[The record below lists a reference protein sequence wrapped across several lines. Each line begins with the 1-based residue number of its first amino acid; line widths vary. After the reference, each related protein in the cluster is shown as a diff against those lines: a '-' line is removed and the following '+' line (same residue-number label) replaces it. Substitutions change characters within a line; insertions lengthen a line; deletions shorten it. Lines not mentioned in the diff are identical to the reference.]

1 MRVSRAGVLLVASAV
16 IAVPVRAM
24 AQSPGDV
31 ASLLEA
37 PAVSAA
43 LDHARAS
50 EPETLAFQRR
60 ICEVPAPPFGE
71 SARAA
76 VYADAFREAG
86 LDDVRIDAEGNVLG
100 VRPGRA
106 ARPHLVVSA
115 HLDTVFPGGTDVRVA
130 RVGEVLRGPGIA
142 DDCRGLAVVLAVAR
156 ALDAG
161 RVETV
166 GPITFVGTVGEEG
179 LGDLRGVR
187 ALFTETLLGRIDRFV
202 SVDGAGLGT
211 LGTAVGS
218 RRYRVTFA
226 GPGGHSFSSFG
237 IPNPIHAV
245 GRLMAAVADFEV
257 SDDPRTTFNVG
268 RVGGG
273 TSVNAIASEAW
284 IEVDLRSV
292 DPVALRA
299 LDTRF
304 QRAID
309 AALTAER
316 SRWDGGVLEVTVE
329 VVGDRPAGA
338 TPPDSPLVRTVV
350 AVSQALGVDARLD
363 AGSTDANLPMSLGVP
378 AITIGGGGR
387 GSGTHSLAEVFDSRD
402 SWLGTQRAVLLAV
415 ALSR

>member
-1 MRVSRAGVLLVASAV
+1 MRVPHVGVLFVGWALLAAPQP
-16 IAVPVRAM
+16 AA
-24 AQSPGDV
+24 AQAAADV
-31 ASLLEA
+31 AGLLET
-37 PAVSAA
+37 PTVNAA
-43 LDHARAS
+43 LESARAR

-71 SARAA
+71 AARATA
-76 VYADAFREAG
+76 YADAFRAAD
-86 LDDVRIDAEGNVLG
+86 LADVRIDAEGNVLG

-106 ARPHLVVSA
+106 ARPRLVFSA
-115 HLDTVFPGGTDVRVA
+115 HLDTVFPEGTDVRVT
-130 RVGEVLRGPGIA
+130 RTGEVFRGPGIS
-142 DDCRGLAVVLAVAR
+142 DDCRGLAVLVAVVR

-161 RVETV
+161 GVETG

-187 ALFTETLLGRIDRFV
+187 ALFTETLPGRIDRFV
-202 SVDGAGLGT
+202 SVDGAGLGM

-218 RRYRVTFA
+218 RRYRVTFT

-245 GRLMAAVADFEV
+245 GRLMAAVAGLEV
-257 SDDPRTTFNVG
+257 PADPRTTFNVG

-273 TSVNAIASEAW
+273 TSVNAIAAEAW
-284 IEVDLRSV
+284 IEVDLRST

-309 AALTAER
+309 AALAAER
-316 SRWDGGVLEVTVE
+316 ARWAGGVLEVAVD

-338 TPPDSPLVRTVV
+338 TAPDSPLARTAV
-350 AVSQALGVDARLD
+350 AVSDALGVETRLD

-402 SWLGTQRAVLLAV
+402 SWLGTQRALLLAI
-415 ALSR
+415 ALAE